1 MDEKNNFAMVRCEF
15 ESDGTVNVRGD
26 FNCKVQQSVFF
37 LAEVLNSVANH
48 VGLEPSELAKLALQA
63 WKFSRQV
70 VDGTE
75 NGEES

>member
-1 MDEKNNFAMVRCEF
+1 MEEKKNFAMVQCEF

-26 FNCKVQQSVFF
+26 FNCNVSQSVFF
-37 LAEVLNSVANH
+37 LSEVLNSVSNQL
-48 VGLEPSELAKLALQA
+48 GFEPSELAKLALQA
-63 WKFSRQV
+63 WKAFRKV